1 MSHKPSKRDLTVA
14 AAVLLLPAAFVWGQA
29 TAPAPPKYEP
39 TEIQRLRLEVKQRD
53 AKLAQRDLADA
64 QARFQAAVA
73 ALMAEG
79 DAVRAANGWPKD
91 VALNPDTLAFAVP
104 VAPAALTKPALGPET
119 GKGPKP

>member
-1 MSHKPSKRDLTVA
+1 MSHKPSKRDLAVA

-29 TAPAPPKYEP
+29 TAPAPSKYEP

-79 DAVRAANGWPKD
+79 DAVREANGWPKD
-91 VALNPDTLAFAVP
+91 VALNPDTLTFAEP
-104 VAPAALTKPALGPET
+104 PQAAKPAAPGP
-119 GKGPKP
+119 GKGEKP